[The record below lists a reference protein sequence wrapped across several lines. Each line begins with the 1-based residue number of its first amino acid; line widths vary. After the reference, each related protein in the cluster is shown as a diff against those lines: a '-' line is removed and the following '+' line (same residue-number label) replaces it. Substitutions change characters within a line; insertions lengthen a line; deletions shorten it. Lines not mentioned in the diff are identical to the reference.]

1 MKIKHPSSFRDNSG
15 FVYKESDTIYRQI
28 NNSFS
33 EHYEYLISSG
43 LYNEL
48 VESKQLIPHEEIF
61 KDYLTQD
68 GYKTILPQQLS
79 FVNFSYCWSFSM
91 LKDAALLTLNIQKTA
106 LKHGMTLKDASSFNI
121 QFNGNSP
128 IFIDTLSF
136 EKYNESSS
144 WNAYGQFCRHFLA
157 PLSLMSY
164 THISLSSLLLSNLD
178 GIPLEL
184 TTKILPFRSRLNLG
198 LYVHLFLHN
207 KTLKR
212 FQSVTHLTSE
222 RSVVKGNRNN
232 IIKIIDHLISTI
244 QGLTWKAENTVWDEY
259 YDKWVDDEYLKIKR
273 NNVQLF
279 LEKTGSKNTLLDLGA
294 NDGTFSFLATK
305 KFKNV
310 LSFDIDPACIEQ
322 NYLFSKKNEIDNLLP
337 LIVDFTNPTPAIG
350 WDNQERNS
358 ILDRIG
364 EVDTIMALA
373 VIHHLCIGKN
383 IPLTLLA
390 SFFAKHCEYLIIEF
404 VPKSDEKVKM
414 LLQHREDIF
423 DIYSLESFIEIFS
436 THFDILQKTTLLPT
450 DRVLFLMSNKL

>member
-1 MKIKHPSSFRDNSG
+1 MKIKHQSSFRDNSG
-15 FVYKESDTIYRQI
+15 FVYKENDTFYRQI
-28 NNSFS
+28 NNSFH

-43 LYNEL
+43 LYDKL
-48 VESKQLIPHEEIF
+48 VEAKQLIPHEEVL
-61 KDYLTQD
+61 KDFLAEN

-79 FVNFSYCWSFSM
+79 FISFSYCWSFSM
-91 LKDAALLTLNIQKTA
+91 FKDAALLTLNIQKTA
-106 LKHGMTLKDASSFNI
+106 LNHGMILKDASSFNV
-121 QFNGNSP
+121 QFIGNSP

-136 EKYNESSS
+136 EKYDGLSS

-157 PLSLMSY
+157 PLSLMSC
-164 THISLSSLLLSNLD
+164 THISLNSLLISNLD

-184 TTKILPFRSRLNLG
+184 TTKILPFKSKFNIG

-207 KTLKR
+207 NTLKR
-212 FQSVTHLTSE
+212 FQSVTHSTSE
-222 RSVVKGNRNN
+222 KSIVKGNKNN
-232 IIKIIDHLISTI
+232 ILKIIDHLISTI
-244 QGLTWKAENTVWDEY
+244 QTLSWKAENTVWDDY
-259 YDKWVDDEYLKIKR
+259 YDKWVDDEYLKIKK
-273 NNVQLF
+273 NNVQIF
-279 LEKTGSKNTLLDLGA
+279 LEKIDSKNTLLDVGA

-305 KFKNV
+305 KIENV
-310 LSFDIDPACIEQ
+310 LSFDIDPACVEQ
-322 NYLFSKKNEIDNLLP
+322 NYLFAKKNEIHNLLP

-350 WDNQERNS
+350 WDNQERDS

-383 IPLTLLA
+383 IPLTYLA
-390 SFFAKHCEYLIIEF
+390 SFFAKHCKYLIIEF

-423 DIYSLESFIEIFS
+423 DTYSLESFIKIFN
-436 THFDILQKTTLLPT
+436 THFDILQKTTLIPT